1 MIWNKKI
8 LERVFKEYRYASN
21 VLHSGYLAT
30 SEKNWT
36 NTERRIDY
44 FYNKF
49 CSAFGLSKQDIYDFI
64 SLYKSLSVVDYMK
77 LKQYFTLTDEIISVE
92 V

>member
-1 MIWNKKI
+1 VFSKNTVTQATYCIQVIW
-8 LERVFKEYRYASN
+8 
-21 VLHSGYLAT
+21 AT

-49 CSAFGLSKQDIYDFI
+49 CSAFVLSKQDIYDFI